1 MYIGVLRQSPEMTPF
16 IFGCKHFTLIVY
28 ASCWSLRSTLLHL
41 PRFSE
46 VRGLSELKSSL
57 RGTLKEYGLCLSA
70 CNQSPTLPAPARAY
84 KQNSQFT
91 SPRVGNLWKGNISD
105 WDYWCNDL
113 TCIFLGRN
121 RWQTVGWPMGQTEKP
136 IDFPE

>member
-1 MYIGVLRQSPEMTPF
+1 MYIGVLCQSPQMTPF

-84 KQNSQFT
+84 KQKQSVHKSKSWQSVERKYF
-91 SPRVGNLWKGNISD
+91 R
-105 WDYWCNDL
+105 
-113 TCIFLGRN
+113 LGLL
-121 RWQTVGWPMGQTEKP
+121 V
-136 IDFPE
+136 